1 MNEEDVQNGG
11 RISLLSR
18 DQARKAAL
26 SVELPEAFAD
36 LNVFRMLLHAP
47 RTAKAV
53 GDLLLSLLFGGK
65 LDARLRELIIM
76 RLGWATDCCY
86 EWTQHWPLA
95 LERFGCSQ
103 EDLFAVRS
111 WQDSDHFGETEK
123 AVLAAVDETL
133 ETGTLSDATW
143 QRCSRAVGGELER
156 LELVAAIA
164 TWRWVSQVA
173 RSLEIPLE
181 QGVAAWPPDGL
192 RPGV

>member
-1 MNEEDVQNGG
+1 MSDQEPHREG
-11 RISLLSR
+11 RIALLSPE
-18 DQARKAAL
+18 QARKAAE
-26 SVELPEAFAD
+26 SVDLPAPFTD

-47 RTAKAV
+47 KTAKAV
-53 GDLLLSLLFGGK
+53 SDLLLSLLFGGQ

-76 RLGWATDCCY
+76 RLGWATGSCY

-95 LERFGCSQ
+95 LEQFGCSQ
-103 EDLFAVRS
+103 EDLLAVRD
-111 WQDSDHFGETEK
+111 WRDSEHFGETEK

-143 QRCSRAVGGELER
+143 QRCARVVGGEVER

-164 TWRWVSQVA
+164 TWRWISQVA

-181 QGVAAWPPDGL
+181 DGVAPWPPDGL
-192 RPGV
+192 RPGG